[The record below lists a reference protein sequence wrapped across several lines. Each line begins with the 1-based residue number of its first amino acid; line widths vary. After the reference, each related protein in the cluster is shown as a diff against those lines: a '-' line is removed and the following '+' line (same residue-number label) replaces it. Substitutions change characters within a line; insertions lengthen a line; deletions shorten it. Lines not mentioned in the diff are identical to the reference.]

1 MYFLFSNP
9 LVSSINPYVH
19 VCSDP
24 VFYRKEIQR
33 IKQVI
38 EQSQKEIILKIEP
51 ANIQNLWK
59 AIQEASIIH
68 ISCHGVKKI
77 ENLS

>member
-51 ANIQNLWK
+51 ANIQNL
-59 AIQEASIIH
+59 
-68 ISCHGVKKI
+68 
-77 ENLS
+77 